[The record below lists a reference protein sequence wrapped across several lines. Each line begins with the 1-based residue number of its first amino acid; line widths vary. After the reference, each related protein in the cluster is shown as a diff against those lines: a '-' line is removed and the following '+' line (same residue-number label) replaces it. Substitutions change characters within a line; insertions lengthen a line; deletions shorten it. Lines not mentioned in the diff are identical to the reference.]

1 MSTCR
6 GERLPAHALA
16 GEALMKREAVAR
28 LASFPLKAREAQTL
42 WVHHAIAAAPSAAGP
57 ETQQTGALAWAQN
70 KVLDLANKQLTS
82 LKEAAPDSVRGYAY
96 KGILYVLDRV
106 DPDEVALRHLGSAK
120 DVEVL
125 LPELATQRAPAD
137 ALARLR
143 QLATDREELH
153 RQWFRVSV
161 TGAAEQRL
169 VL

>member
-1 MSTCR
+1 
-6 GERLPAHALA
+6 
-16 GEALMKREAVAR
+16 MKREAVAR